1 MWDMRGRERSEPRLL
16 ALEIEAELAIE
27 RGKGRERQR
36 ERERER
42 ETFLLSWDP
51 LWREFSSLGLP
62 SGRCPHPT
70 LAGATLA

>member
-36 ERERER
+36 ERERE
-42 ETFLLSWDP
+42 TFLLSWDP